1 MMPYLKMTDYNF
13 ICLTMLSIICLRFP
27 YCTKL
32 MDNLHINNTAPTR
45 TCLPPPGFSSAPNQV
60 NSYGISIPRNTGN
73 FKFYILHI
81 LQIDA

>member
-1 MMPYLKMTDYNF
+1 
-13 ICLTMLSIICLRFP
+13 
-27 YCTKL
+27 

-73 FKFYILHI
+73 FSYLKINHTIDMECRFYILH
-81 LQIDA
+81 

>member
-1 MMPYLKMTDYNF
+1 
-13 ICLTMLSIICLRFP
+13 
-27 YCTKL
+27 

-73 FKFYILHI
+73 FQFNVFHIFQSNDLIIIIIKQSSINKIL
-81 LQIDA
+81 

>member
-1 MMPYLKMTDYNF
+1 
-13 ICLTMLSIICLRFP
+13 
-27 YCTKL
+27 

-73 FKFYILHI
+73 FQFNVF
-81 LQIDA
+81 QIFQINDLIIIIVIQSSINKVL

>member
-1 MMPYLKMTDYNF
+1 
-13 ICLTMLSIICLRFP
+13 
-27 YCTKL
+27 

-73 FKFYILHI
+73 QNLFNTLNNNCKKML
-81 LQIDA
+81 

>member
-1 MMPYLKMTDYNF
+1 
-13 ICLTMLSIICLRFP
+13 MLSIFILRFP

-73 FKFYILHI
+73 FLFNIFYIFRKLNI
-81 LQIDA
+81 KQQ